1 MITAKPFAIAGG
13 ASPVGGATYNLVGSK
28 FSLLAASEPLN
39 IKLFVKTQ
47 QVADL
52 QGFTAGL
59 DAGPF
64 CPPFTMIQIET
75 QSGNAGN
82 AIIGVGDEDI
92 SYNPMAGTLTF
103 SNPAVSANAQ
113 PVATNTNPLTSA
125 QAGNYFSVA
134 AVVPAVAAEF
144 GFFQIDNNGAVNAK
158 RATITGIRLTNPNAA
173 ALSFTIA
180 TFGSTYTPTTNPLQ
194 HNMLA
199 GGPAS
204 LFACGVG
211 SAASFGG
218 VQQLLKNPTVEPNN
232 TLDVQLDAPIVL
244 PVGVLQSL
252 EITAQTLDVP
262 FTVEVLWTED
272 AG

>member
-13 ASPVGGATYNLVGSK
+13 SSPAGGATYNLVGSK

-52 QGFTAGL
+52 QGFIAGL
-59 DAGPF
+59 EAGPF
-64 CPPFTMIQIET
+64 CPPFTKIQMET
-75 QSGNAGN
+75 QSGNVGN

-92 SYNPMAGTLTF
+92 AYNPMAGTLTF
-103 SNPAVSANAQ
+103 SNPAVSAAAQ
-113 PVATNTNPLTSA
+113 SLATNTNPLTSA

-134 AVVPAVAAEF
+134 AVVPAVSAAF
-144 GFFQIDNNGAVNAK
+144 GFLQIGNNGYANGK
-158 RATITGIRLTNPNAA
+158 RATITGIRLTNPNAV

-180 TFGSTYTPTTNPLQ
+180 TLGSNYIPTTNPLPN
-194 HNMLA
+194 NMLA
-199 GGPAS
+199 GGS
-204 LFACGVG
+204 GSFFICGVG
-211 SAASFGG
+211 AAASFGG
-218 VQQLLKNPTVEPNN
+218 VQHLLKNPTVEANS

-244 PVGVLQSL
+244 PVGVVQSL
-252 EITAQTLDVP
+252 EIIAQTLDIP

>member
-13 ASPVGGATYNLVGSK
+13 FSPAGGATYNLVGSK

-39 IKLFVKTQ
+39 IKLFVNTQ

-52 QGFTAGL
+52 QGFIAGL

-64 CPPFTMIQIET
+64 CPPFTKIQIET
-75 QSGNAGN
+75 QSGNVGN

-103 SNPAVSANAQ
+103 SNPAVSAAAQ
-113 PVATNTNPLTSA
+113 PLATNTNPLTSA

-134 AVVPAVAAEF
+134 ATVAGVAAEF
-144 GFFQIDNNGAVNAK
+144 GFVQFGDRGYVNLA

-173 ALSFTIA
+173 ALSFTVSTLASSYA
-180 TFGSTYTPTTNPLQ
+180 TTANAPI

-199 GGPAS
+199 GGPNS
-204 LFACGVG
+204 NFFCDTGTD
-211 SAASFGG
+211 ASFGG
-218 VQQLLKNPTVEPNN
+218 VQQLLKNPVVSANS

-244 PVGVLQSL
+244 PIAATQSL
-252 EITAQTLDVP
+252 VITAQTVDVP
-262 FTVEVLWTED
+262 FTVEMLWTED